1 MDIEFRLDESRGTRM
16 QKIIPF
22 LWFDSQAEEAAKF
35 YVSILKNSKI
45 GRITRYGESGAEVSG
60 RAKGTVMTV
69 EFQLEGQDFV
79 ALDGGPIFTF
89 SPAISFVVN
98 CKTQKEVDE
107 LWEKLSADPKA
118 EQCGW
123 LKDKYGVSWQ
133 IVPTILNEMVQDE
146 NPMKSERVMKAML
159 QMKKIDMKALQEAYE
174 QN

>member
-1 MDIEFRLDESRGTRM
+1 M
-16 QKIIPF
+16 QKIIPY

-35 YVSILKNSKI
+35 YVSIFKNSKI
-45 GRITRYGESGAEVSG
+45 GRTTRYGESDAEVSG

-79 ALDGGPIFTF
+79 ALNGGPIFTF
-89 SPAISFVVN
+89 SPAISFLVN

-107 LWEKLSADPKA
+107 LWEKLSADREA

-133 IVPTILNEMVQDE
+133 IVPTILGKMLQDKD
-146 NPMKSERVMKAML
+146 PKKSERVMKAML
-159 QMKKIDMKALQEAYE
+159 QMKKINIKTLQEAYE
-174 QN
+174 QPA